1 MKNDRM
7 QKIRGYLPGLQML
20 LEIDGAA
27 ALILWL
33 ADLDAF
39 RILLPLFLTVTFV
52 IFGVHTWGMEQTRR
66 KRHEAYLEF
75 LASPDEWQEENLIRI
90 APADREL
97 IRTMGTLLR
106 DHQEKCSL
114 AAAETRDYEEY
125 VEVWAHEIKA
135 PLFLLTMVLD
145 NQREEFPESAGYKLD
160 YVRSRIQEQVG
171 QMLYY
176 ARLKSPCRDYLFEA
190 VDLGVCVEEILEDY
204 RPLLE
209 ERKFQIKK
217 YMENAAVYTD
227 LRGIT
232 FLLGQVIANAV
243 KYCSSKPEL
252 IFLMEQKD
260 SGKVLRIRD
269 NGIGVKACDLPYLFE
284 KGFTGDTQDGRKK
297 ATGMGLY
304 LAAKMADDLKIRLEA
319 VSEAGKGFEMI
330 LYFPKVD
337 QT

>member
-1 MKNDRM
+1 MGSNKVRSY
-7 QKIRGYLPGLQML
+7 RRYLPWLR
-20 LEIDGAA
+20 
-27 ALILWL
+27 LILAADAMTALVFWL
-33 ADLDAF
+33 ADLPAF
-39 RILLPLFLTVTFV
+39 RVLFPLFVAVTLSLFAV
-52 IFGVHTWGMEQTRR
+52 TAGKIERIRQNRR
-66 KRHEAYLEF
+66 EAFLEF
-75 LASPDEWQEENLIRI
+75 LANPDEWQEENLIRTD
-90 APADREL
+90 PSQREL

-106 DHQEKCSL
+106 DYQEKCSL

-125 VEVWAHEIKA
+125 VEVWAHEIKT
-135 PLFLLTMVLD
+135 PLSLLTMVLD

-176 ARLKSPCRDYLFEA
+176 ARLKSPCRDYLFEE

-217 YMENAAVYTD
+217 CMENAAVYTD

>member
-1 MKNDRM
+1 MRNNRM
-7 QKIRGYLPGLQML
+7 EKIRGYLPGLQML
-20 LEIDGAA
+20 LEIDGTA

-33 ADLDAF
+33 SDLDAF
-39 RILLPLFLTVTFV
+39 RILLPLFLTVTFL
-52 IFGVHTWGMEQTRR
+52 IFGVHAWGMEQNRR
-66 KRHEAYLEF
+66 KRYEAYLEF
-75 LASPDEWQEENLIRI
+75 LASPDEWQEETLIRT

-97 IRTMGTLLR
+97 IRSLGMILR
-106 DHQEKCSL
+106 DSQEKCSL

-135 PLFLLTMVLD
+135 PLSLLTMVLD
-145 NQREEFPESAGYKLD
+145 NQREEIPESAGYKLD
-160 YVRSRIQEQVG
+160 YVRSRIQEQIG

-176 ARLKSPCRDYLFEA
+176 ARLKSPCRDYLFET
-190 VDLGVCVEEILEDY
+190 VDLGICVEEILEDY

-209 ERKFQIKK
+209 ERKFRIRKDMK
-217 YMENAAVYTD
+217 DAAVYTD

-243 KYCSSKPEL
+243 KYCSSRPEL
-252 IFLMEQKD
+252 AFLMEQED

-330 LYFPKVD
+330 VYFPKVE